1 MHTSRPIAL
10 LLRRNLAVGALLAL
24 ISIPMAQAAQTPPSL
39 HVQAQSS
46 VEVPPDKATLNARL
60 WEKTPA
66 HSTLEDSDGDEL
78 TDARERLER
87 RVGELITTMEDSGL
101 ERDSISAGSLNIYP
115 EQVQSARSENGD
127 GDGETL
133 QRTRLERPVT
143 VELTDLDQLGEV
155 LDALMSAGVNAL
167 DGVQFDVQD
176 RDAATDE
183 ALVKALEKAQHK
195 AELMADTLGADI
207 GHVQHIE
214 ETQSPIFQPRMMSM
228 RAESSASAD
237 AGNGTANE
245 YRPGTLRIEAGVNVT
260 WALKGPDAPDHPDS
274 DAAAQE

>member
-1 MHTSRPIAL
+1 MNASRPRACR
-10 LLRRNLAVGALLAL
+10 LRRNVAVGALLAL
-24 ISIPMAQAAQTPPSL
+24 ISMPMAQAAQTPPSL

-46 VEVPPDKATLNARL
+46 VEAAPDKATLNARL

-66 HSTLEDSDGDEL
+66 HSTLEDSDGDAL
-78 TDARERLER
+78 TDARARLER

-101 ERDSISAGSLNIYP
+101 ERDAISAGSLSIYP
-115 EQVQSARSENGD
+115 EQVQGARSDN

-155 LDALMSAGVNAL
+155 LDALMGAGVNAL
-167 DGVQFDVQD
+167 DGVQFDLQN

-183 ALVKALEKAQHK
+183 ALVKALEKARHK

-228 RAESSASAD
+228 RTEQGASAD
-237 AGNGTANE
+237 ANSAPRAE
-245 YRPGTLRIEAGVNVT
+245 YRPGTIRIDAGVNVT
-260 WALKGPDAPDHPDS
+260 WTLKGPDAPDHPDS

>member
-1 MHTSRPIAL
+1 
-10 LLRRNLAVGALLAL
+10 
-24 ISIPMAQAAQTPPSL
+24 
-39 HVQAQSS
+39 
-46 VEVPPDKATLNARL
+46 
-60 WEKTPA
+60 
-66 HSTLEDSDGDEL
+66 
-78 TDARERLER
+78 
-87 RVGELITTMEDSGL
+87 MEDSGL

-127 GDGETL
+127 GETL

-155 LDALMSAGVNAL
+155 LDALMGAGVNAL

-207 GHVQHIE
+207 SHVQHIE

-260 WALKGPDAPDHPDS
+260 WTLKGPDAPDHPDS

>member
-1 MHTSRPIAL
+1 MNASRPIASR
-10 LLRRNLAVGALLAL
+10 LRRNVAAGALLAL

-78 TDARERLER
+78 TAARERLER

-101 ERDSISAGSLNIYP
+101 ERDAISAGSLNIYP
-115 EQVQSARSENGD
+115 EQVQGARSDNGE
-127 GDGETL
+127 GETL

-155 LDALMSAGVNAL
+155 LDALMGAGVNAL

-228 RAESSASAD
+228 RTESSASAD
-237 AGNGTANE
+237 AGSGTASE

>member
-1 MHTSRPIAL
+1 MKASRLFATRLCQSIA
-10 LLRRNLAVGALLAL
+10 AGALLSL
-24 ISIPMAQAAQTPPSL
+24 ISIPMAQAAPTPPSL

-46 VEVPPDKATLNARL
+46 VEVAPDKATLNARL

-66 HSTLEDSDGDEL
+66 LSTLEDTDSDEL
-78 TDARERLER
+78 TSARERLER

-101 ERDSISAGSLNIYP
+101 EREAISAGSLNIYP
-115 EQVQSARSENGD
+115 EQVQGPRSDNGEA
-127 GDGETL
+127 ETL

-143 VELTDLDQLGEV
+143 VELTDLDQLGSV
-155 LDALMSAGVNAL
+155 LDALMGAGVNAL
-167 DGVQFDVQD
+167 DGVQFDLQD
-176 RDAATDE
+176 RDAATGE

-195 AELMADTLGADI
+195 AELMANTLGAEI

-228 RAESSASAD
+228 RAESSTSAD
-237 AGNGTANE
+237 ASGGASSE
-245 YRPGTLRIEAGVNVT
+245 YRPGTLRIDAGVNVE
-260 WALKGPDAPDHPDS
+260 WALKGPDVPSRPDS